1 MSFYI
6 TTPIYYVNATPHVG
20 HAYTTIAADIFA
32 RHRRQRGEET
42 FFLTGTDEHGS
53 NIARVAEEAGLEP
66 KEFVD
71 RNAAAFIE
79 MTERINVSNDF
90 FIRTTDERHERLV
103 QEFLQR
109 IYDAGEIYEGVYA
122 GLYCSRCESFYT
134 EAELVD
140 GKCPQ
145 HGIPP
150 EWVEEKNYFFRL
162 VRLSGEA
169 ARPLRR
175 EPRVRPAQVPGQRGA
190 ELHRAG
196 PRRHQREPGD
206 AALGVSVPW
215 DPDQVVYVW
224 VDALINYWSA
234 LAFAREGED
243 LRERLWPEVHHLLAK
258 DILKFHCVIWPALLM
273 GAGISVPKQL
283 FVHGYLLMDDRKM
296 SKSVGNVIDPL
307 ELIDVYGVDAVR
319 YYLFRAAS
327 FGQDGN
333 ISVDGLHE
341 RYERELG
348 NDLGNLLSRTT
359 AMVARYREGKLPVVA
374 GSAEL
379 AAELDG
385 LGPKVVARLDAYD
398 LTGGLDEI
406 WEVVRALNRHVEQ
419 NAPWEL
425 AKDEA
430 KADESRPRPLRPR
443 GRLALARDRAGAVSP
458 RDDAEDPRGA
468 GPGRESGLGASASRT
483 DPRRGGDCAC
493 RAPLP
498 TGGLARGSLN
508 RRDRHTRAPG
518 RSRRRARGARTGA

>member
-1 MSFYI
+1 VSFYV

-20 HAYTTIAADIFA
+20 HAYTTIAADILA

-66 KEFVD
+66 KEFAD
-71 RNAAAFIE
+71 RNAATFIE
-79 MTERINVSNDF
+79 MTRRINVSNDF
-90 FIRTTDERHERLV
+90 FIRTTDERHEQLV
-103 QEFLQR
+103 QEFLER

-134 EAELVD
+134 EAELID

-162 VRLSGEA
+162 SAYQDKLLALYEENPEFVLPKFRANEA
-169 ARPLRR
+169 RSFIEQGLDDISVSRATQRWG
-175 EPRVRPAQVPGQRGA
+175 VP
-190 ELHRAG
+190 
-196 PRRHQREPGD
+196 
-206 AALGVSVPW
+206 VPW

-296 SKSVGNVIDPL
+296 SKSLGNVIDPL
-307 ELIDVYGVDAVR
+307 ELIDVYGVDPVR

-327 FGQDGN
+327 FGQDGS

-359 AMVARYREGKLPVVA
+359 AMVARYRDGTLPVVA
-374 GSAEL
+374 GSPEL
-379 AAELDG
+379 AAELDA
-385 LGPKVVARLDAYD
+385 LAPKVAGRLDAYD
-398 LTGGLDEI
+398 LTGALDEI
-406 WEVVRALNRHVEQ
+406 WEVVRTLNRHVEQ

-425 AKDEA
+425 AKDEG
-430 KADESRPRPLRPR
+430 KAPDLDRVLFDLADGLRVLAVALAPYLPETSPQILAALGQDESLDWA
-443 GRLALARDRAGAVSP
+443 GARAGQ
-458 RDDAEDPRGA
+458 
-468 GPGRESGLGASASRT
+468 
-483 DPRRGGDCAC
+483 
-493 RAPLP
+493 
-498 TGGLARGSLN
+498 
-508 RRDRHTRAPG
+508 TRAAEGIAPAEPLFP
-518 RSRRRARGARTGA
+518 RVDAPAAV

>member
-1 MSFYI
+1 LTRVTFYV
-6 TTPIYYVNATPHVG
+6 TTPIYYVNATPHIG
-20 HAYTTIAADIFA
+20 HAYTTIAADILA
-32 RHRRQRGEET
+32 RHRRMRGEET

-53 NIARVAEEAGLEP
+53 NIARVAEEQGLDT
-66 KEFVD
+66 KTFVD
-71 RNAAAFIE
+71 RNAVAFRE
-79 MTERINVSNDF
+79 LTERLNASNDF
-90 FIRTTDERHERLV
+90 FIRTTDERHEALV

-140 GKCPQ
+140 GRCPQ
-145 HGIPP
+145 HGIVPDF
-150 EWVEEKNYFFRL
+150 VEEKNYFFRL
-162 VRLSGEA
+162 SAYQDKLLRLYDENPEFVLPRFRANEA
-169 ARPLRR
+169 HSFIEQGLDDISVSRATQRWG
-175 EPRVRPAQVPGQRGA
+175 VP
-190 ELHRAG
+190 
-196 PRRHQREPGD
+196 
-206 AALGVSVPW
+206 VPW

-243 LRERLWPEVHHLLAK
+243 LRPHFWPVVHHLLAK

-273 GAGISVPKQL
+273 GAGLEVPRQL

-307 ELIDVYGVDAVR
+307 DLIDLYGVDPVR

-327 FGQDGN
+327 FGQDGG
-333 ISVDGLHE
+333 ISAEGLHE

-359 AMVARYREGKLPVVA
+359 AMIVRYRKGRVKPVP
-374 GSAEL
+374 GSPAL

-385 LGPKVVARLDAYD
+385 LGTEVSKRLGDYD
-398 LTGGLDEI
+398 LTGALDVI

-419 NAPWEL
+419 NTPWEL

-430 KADESRPRPLRPR
+430 FGADLDRVLFDLVDGLRV
-443 GRLALARDRAGAVSP
+443 LALALAPFMPEISPQILAALGQEGELDWDRVRAGATAAAEGIEPAQPLFP
-458 RDDAEDPRGA
+458 RVDAP
-468 GPGRESGLGASASRT
+468 
-483 DPRRGGDCAC
+483 
-493 RAPLP
+493 AP
-498 TGGLARGSLN
+498 A
-508 RRDRHTRAPG
+508 
-518 RSRRRARGARTGA
+518 

>member
-1 MSFYI
+1 VGFYI

-20 HAYTTIAADIFA
+20 HAYTTIAADILA

-53 NIARVAEEAGLEP
+53 NIARVAEEAGLDP

-71 RNAAAFIE
+71 RNAATFME
-79 MTERINVSNDF
+79 MTRRINVSNDF
-90 FIRTTDERHERLV
+90 FIRTTDERHEKLV

-140 GKCPQ
+140 GNCPQ

-162 VRLSGEA
+162 SAYQDKLLALYEENSEFVLPKFRANEA
-169 ARPLRR
+169 RSFIEQGLDDISVSRAT
-175 EPRVRPAQVPGQRGA
+175 QRW
-190 ELHRAG
+190 
-196 PRRHQREPGD
+196 
-206 AALGVSVPW
+206 GVSVPW

-243 LRERLWPEVHHLLAK
+243 LRDQLWPEVHHLLAK

-359 AMVARYREGKLPVVA
+359 AMIARYRDGKVPVVQ
-374 GSAEL
+374 GSADL

-385 LGPKVVARLDAYD
+385 LGGKVVVRLDSYD

-430 KADESRPRPLRPR
+430 KSDELDRVLFDLADGLRVLAVTLASYLPETTPRILE
-443 GRLALARDRAGAVSP
+443 ALGQDPGLDWDRA
-458 RDDAEDPRGA
+458 R
-468 GPGRESGLGASASRT
+468 SGQ
-483 DPRRGGDCAC
+483 
-493 RAPLP
+493 
-498 TGGLARGSLN
+498 
-508 RRDRHTRAPG
+508 TRAADGIAPAEPLFP
-518 RSRRRARGARTGA
+518 RVDSPAAV

>member
-1 MSFYI
+1 VSFYV

-20 HAYTTIAADIFA
+20 HAYTTIAADILA

-53 NIARVAEEAGLEP
+53 NIARVAEEAGLDP

-71 RNAAAFIE
+71 RNAATFQE
-79 MTERINVSNDF
+79 MTRRINVSNDF
-90 FIRTTDERHERLV
+90 FIRTTDERHEQLV

-134 EAELVD
+134 EAELID

-145 HGIPP
+145 HGIVP
-150 EWVEEKNYFFRL
+150 EYVEEKNYFFRL
-162 VRLSGEA
+162 SASQDRLLALYDENSEFVLPKFRANEA
-169 ARPLRR
+169 RSFIEQGLDDISVSRAT
-175 EPRVRPAQVPGQRGA
+175 QRW
-190 ELHRAG
+190 
-196 PRRHQREPGD
+196 
-206 AALGVSVPW
+206 GVSVPW

-359 AMVARYREGKLPVVA
+359 AMVARYRDGKLPVVD
-374 GSAEL
+374 GSPDL

-385 LGPKVVARLDAYD
+385 LAPKVAARLDAYD

-425 AKDEA
+425 AKD
-430 KADESRPRPLRPR
+430 
-443 GRLALARDRAGAVSP
+443 
-458 RDDAEDPRGA
+458 DA
-468 GPGRESGLGASASRT
+468 
-483 DPRRGGDCAC
+483 
-493 RAPLP
+493 RAPDLDRVLFDLADGLRVLAIVLAPYLP
-498 TGGLARGSLN
+498 ETAPQILAALGQEATLELN
-508 RRDRHTRAPG
+508 AARSGQTRAAAGVGPAEPLFP
-518 RSRRRARGARTGA
+518 RVDAPAAV

>member
-1 MSFYI
+1 MPCVSFYI

-20 HAYTTIAADIFA
+20 HAYTTIAADILA

-71 RNAAAFIE
+71 RNAATFME

-122 GLYCSRCESFYT
+122 GLYCSRCESFYS

-162 VRLSGEA
+162 SAYQDKLLALYDENPEFVLPKFRANEA
-169 ARPLRR
+169 RSFIEQGLDDISVSRAT
-175 EPRVRPAQVPGQRGA
+175 QRW
-190 ELHRAG
+190 
-196 PRRHQREPGD
+196 
-206 AALGVSVPW
+206 GVSVPW

-359 AMVARYREGKLPVVA
+359 AMVARYRDGKLPVVQ

-385 LGPKVVARLDAYD
+385 LGPKVAARLDAYD

-430 KADESRPRPLRPR
+430 KADELDRVLFDLADGLRVLAIVLAPYLPETTPRILE
-443 GRLALARDRAGAVSP
+443 ALGQDGSLDWERARAGQ
-458 RDDAEDPRGA
+458 
-468 GPGRESGLGASASRT
+468 
-483 DPRRGGDCAC
+483 
-493 RAPLP
+493 
-498 TGGLARGSLN
+498 
-508 RRDRHTRAPG
+508 TRAAEGIAPAEPLFP
-518 RSRRRARGARTGA
+518 RVDSPAAV

>member
-1 MSFYI
+1 VSFYV

-20 HAYTTIAADIFA
+20 HAYTTIAADILA

-53 NIARVAEEAGLEP
+53 NIARVAEEAGLDP

-71 RNAAAFIE
+71 RNAAKFLE
-79 MTERINVSNDF
+79 MTQRINVSNDF
-90 FIRTTDERHERLV
+90 FIRTTDERHEQLV

-109 IYDAGEIYEGVYA
+109 IYDAGEIYEGTYA

-145 HGIPP
+145 HRIVP
-150 EWVEEKNYFFRL
+150 EYVEEKNYFFRL
-162 VRLSGEA
+162 SAYQDRLLALYDENPEFVLPKFRANEA
-169 ARPLRR
+169 RSFVEQGLDDISVSRAT
-175 EPRVRPAQVPGQRGA
+175 QRW
-190 ELHRAG
+190 
-196 PRRHQREPGD
+196 
-206 AALGVSVPW
+206 GVSVPW

-273 GAGISVPKQL
+273 GAGVRVPKQL

-359 AMVARYREGKLPVVA
+359 AMIARYRDGKLPVVE
-374 GSAEL
+374 GSTEL
-379 AAELDG
+379 AAELGG
-385 LGPKVVARLDAYD
+385 LAPKVVARLDAYD

-425 AKDEA
+425 AKEEGKAAELDRVLFDLADGLRVLAVVLAPYLPETAQRILEA
-430 KADESRPRPLRPR
+430 LGQDGSLDWECV
-443 GRLALARDRAGAVSP
+443 RAGQTDAAEGIAPAVPLFP
-458 RDDAEDPRGA
+458 RVDAPA
-468 GPGRESGLGASASRT
+468 AV
-483 DPRRGGDCAC
+483 
-493 RAPLP
+493 
-498 TGGLARGSLN
+498 
-508 RRDRHTRAPG
+508 
-518 RSRRRARGARTGA
+518 

>member
-1 MSFYI
+1 MSFYV

-20 HAYTTIAADIFA
+20 HAYTTIAADILA

-53 NIARVAEEAGLEP
+53 NIARVAEEAGLDP

-71 RNAAAFIE
+71 RNAAKFLE
-79 MTERINVSNDF
+79 MTQRINVSNDF
-90 FIRTTDERHERLV
+90 FIRTTDERHEQLV
-103 QEFLQR
+103 QEFLQL
-109 IYDAGEIYEGVYA
+109 IYDAGEIYEGTYA

-145 HGIPP
+145 HGTVP
-150 EWVEEKNYFFRL
+150 EYVEEKNYFFRL
-162 VRLSGEA
+162 SAYQDRLLALYDQNPEFVLPKFRANEA
-169 ARPLRR
+169 RSFIEHGLDDISVSRATQRWG
-175 EPRVRPAQVPGQRGA
+175 VP
-190 ELHRAG
+190 
-196 PRRHQREPGD
+196 
-206 AALGVSVPW
+206 VPW

-307 ELIDVYGVDAVR
+307 ELIDVYGVDPVR

-359 AMVARYREGKLPVVA
+359 AMVARFRDGKLPVVD
-374 GSAEL
+374 GSNEL

-385 LGPKVVARLDAYD
+385 LAPKVATRLDAYD
-398 LTGGLDEI
+398 LTGGLDEA

-425 AKDEA
+425 AKDEG
-430 KADESRPRPLRPR
+430 KAGELDRVLFDLADGLRV
-443 GRLALARDRAGAVSP
+443 LAVVLSPYLPETSP
-458 RDDAEDPRGA
+458 RILDALGQDGTLDWEVAR
-468 GPGRESGLGASASRT
+468 SG
-483 DPRRGGDCAC
+483 
-493 RAPLP
+493 
-498 TGGLARGSLN
+498 
-508 RRDRHTRAPG
+508 HTRAAEGIAPAEPLFP
-518 RSRRRARGARTGA
+518 RVDAPATV

>member
-1 MSFYI
+1 VSFYI

-20 HAYTTIAADIFA
+20 HAYTTIAADILA
-32 RHRRQRGEET
+32 RHRRQRGDET

-66 KEFVD
+66 NEFVD
-71 RNAAAFIE
+71 RNAAAFME
-79 MTERINVSNDF
+79 MTGRINVSNDF

-162 VRLSGEA
+162 SAYQDRLLALYDENPEFVLPKFRANEA
-169 ARPLRR
+169 RR
-175 EPRVRPAQVPGQRGA
+175 FIEQGLDDISVSRATQRW
-190 ELHRAG
+190 
-196 PRRHQREPGD
+196 
-206 AALGVSVPW
+206 GVSVPW

-333 ISVDGLHE
+333 ISIDGLHE

-359 AMVARYREGKLPVVA
+359 AMVARYRDGKLPVVQ

-379 AAELDG
+379 TAELDG

-419 NAPWEL
+419 NAPWQL

-430 KADESRPRPLRPR
+430 RRDELDRVLFDLTDGLRVVAIVLAPYLPETTPRILE
-443 GRLALARDRAGAVSP
+443 ALGQDGSLDWEGARAGQ
-458 RDDAEDPRGA
+458 
-468 GPGRESGLGASASRT
+468 
-483 DPRRGGDCAC
+483 
-493 RAPLP
+493 
-498 TGGLARGSLN
+498 
-508 RRDRHTRAPG
+508 TRAAEGISPAEPLFP
-518 RSRRRARGARTGA
+518 RVDSPAAV

>member
-1 MSFYI
+1 MSYYV

-20 HAYTTIAADIFA
+20 HAYTTIAADILA

-53 NIARVAEEAGLEP
+53 NIARVAEEAGLDP

-71 RNAAAFIE
+71 RNAAKFLE
-79 MTERINVSNDF
+79 MTQRINVSNDF
-90 FIRTTDERHERLV
+90 FIRTTDNRHEQLV

-109 IYDAGEIYEGVYA
+109 IYDAGEIYEGTYA

-134 EAELVD
+134 EAELID

-145 HGIPP
+145 HGIVP
-150 EWVEEKNYFFRL
+150 EYVEEKNYFFRL
-162 VRLSGEA
+162 SAYQDRLLALYDQNPDFVLPKFRANEA
-169 ARPLRR
+169 RSFIEQGLDDISVSRAT
-175 EPRVRPAQVPGQRGA
+175 QRW
-190 ELHRAG
+190 
-196 PRRHQREPGD
+196 
-206 AALGVSVPW
+206 GVSVPW

-258 DILKFHCVIWPALLM
+258 DILKFHCVIWPALLI
-273 GAGISVPKQL
+273 GAGVSVPKQL

-307 ELIDVYGVDAVR
+307 DLIDVYGVDAVR

-333 ISVDGLHE
+333 ASLDGLHE

-359 AMVARYREGKLPVVA
+359 AMVARYRDGKLPVVD
-374 GSAEL
+374 GSYEL

-385 LGPKVVARLDAYD
+385 LAPKVAARLDAYD
-398 LTGGLDEI
+398 LTGGLDDV

-425 AKDEA
+425 AKDEG
-430 KADESRPRPLRPR
+430 KADELDRVLFDLADGLRVV
-443 GRLALARDRAGAVSP
+443 AVVLSPYLPETSP
-458 RDDAEDPRGA
+458 RILDALGQDGVLDWEGA
-468 GPGRESGLGASASRT
+468 RSGQ
-483 DPRRGGDCAC
+483 
-493 RAPLP
+493 
-498 TGGLARGSLN
+498 
-508 RRDRHTRAPG
+508 TRAADGIAPAEPLFP
-518 RSRRRARGARTGA
+518 RVDAPAAV

>member
-1 MSFYI
+1 MPCVSFYI

-20 HAYTTIAADIFA
+20 HAYTTIAADILA
-32 RHRRQRGEET
+32 RHRRQRGDET

-71 RNAAAFIE
+71 RNAAAFME
-79 MTERINVSNDF
+79 MTGRINVSNDF

-162 VRLSGEA
+162 SAYQDRLLALYDENPEFVLPKFRANEA
-169 ARPLRR
+169 RR
-175 EPRVRPAQVPGQRGA
+175 FIEQGLDDISVSRATQRW
-190 ELHRAG
+190 
-196 PRRHQREPGD
+196 
-206 AALGVSVPW
+206 GVSVPW

-307 ELIDVYGVDAVR
+307 ELIDVYGVDPVR

-333 ISVDGLHE
+333 ISIDGLHE

-359 AMVARYREGKLPVVA
+359 AMVARYRDGKLPVVQ

-379 AAELDG
+379 TAELDG
-385 LGPKVVARLDAYD
+385 LGPKIVARLDAYD

-430 KADESRPRPLRPR
+430 RHDELDRVLFDLTDGLRVLAIVLAPYLPETTPRILE
-443 GRLALARDRAGAVSP
+443 ALGQDGSLDWERARAGQ
-458 RDDAEDPRGA
+458 
-468 GPGRESGLGASASRT
+468 
-483 DPRRGGDCAC
+483 
-493 RAPLP
+493 
-498 TGGLARGSLN
+498 
-508 RRDRHTRAPG
+508 TRAAEGISPAKPLFP
-518 RSRRRARGARTGA
+518 RVDSPAAV

>member
-1 MSFYI
+1 VSYYV

-20 HAYTTIAADIFA
+20 HAYTTIAADILA

-53 NIARVAEEAGLEP
+53 NIARVAEEAGLGP
-66 KEFVD
+66 MEFVD
-71 RNAAAFIE
+71 RNAAAFQQ
-79 MTERINVSNDF
+79 MTQRINVSNDF

-140 GKCPQ
+140 GNCPQ

-150 EWVEEKNYFFRL
+150 EWVEEKNYFFKLSAYQDRL
-162 VRLSGEA
+162 LALYDENPDFVLPKFRANEA
-169 ARPLRR
+169 RSFIEQGLDDISVSRAT
-175 EPRVRPAQVPGQRGA
+175 QRW
-190 ELHRAG
+190 
-196 PRRHQREPGD
+196 
-206 AALGVSVPW
+206 GVSVPW

-234 LAFAREGED
+234 LAFARESED
-243 LRERLWPEVHHLLAK
+243 LRDRLWPEVHHLLAK

-307 ELIDVYGVDAVR
+307 ELIEVYGVDPVR
-319 YYLFRAAS
+319 YYLFRAAP

-359 AMVARYREGKLPVVA
+359 AMVARYRDGKLPVVQ
-374 GSAEL
+374 SSPEL
-379 AAELDG
+379 ASALDA
-385 LGPKVVARLDAYD
+385 LAPNVAARLDAYD

-425 AKDEA
+425 AKDES
-430 KADESRPRPLRPR
+430 KAGELDRVLFELADGLRVLAIVLAPYLPETAPQILTALGQDVILELESARSGQTRPAEGIAPAEPLFPR
-443 GRLALARDRAGAVSP
+443 VDAPAAV
-458 RDDAEDPRGA
+458 
-468 GPGRESGLGASASRT
+468 
-483 DPRRGGDCAC
+483 
-493 RAPLP
+493 
-498 TGGLARGSLN
+498 
-508 RRDRHTRAPG
+508 
-518 RSRRRARGARTGA
+518 

>member
-1 MSFYI
+1 
-6 TTPIYYVNATPHVG
+6 
-20 HAYTTIAADIFA
+20 
-32 RHRRQRGEET
+32 
-42 FFLTGTDEHGS
+42 
-53 NIARVAEEAGLEP
+53 
-66 KEFVD
+66 
-71 RNAAAFIE
+71 
-79 MTERINVSNDF
+79 
-90 FIRTTDERHERLV
+90 V

-162 VRLSGEA
+162 SAYQDKLLALYDENPEFVLPKFRANEA
-169 ARPLRR
+169 RSFIEQGLDDISVSRAT
-175 EPRVRPAQVPGQRGA
+175 QRW
-190 ELHRAG
+190 
-196 PRRHQREPGD
+196 
-206 AALGVSVPW
+206 GVSVPW

-234 LAFAREGED
+234 LAFARDGED

-333 ISVDGLHE
+333 ISVDGLHA

-359 AMVARYREGKLPVVA
+359 AMVALPG
-374 GSAEL
+374 GS
-379 AAELDG
+379 
-385 LGPKVVARLDAYD
+385 R
-398 LTGGLDEI
+398 
-406 WEVVRALNRHVEQ
+406 
-419 NAPWEL
+419 
-425 AKDEA
+425 
-430 KADESRPRPLRPR
+430 S
-443 GRLALARDRAGAVSP
+443 S
-458 RDDAEDPRGA
+458 
-468 GPGRESGLGASASRT
+468 
-483 DPRRGGDCAC
+483 
-493 RAPLP
+493 RAPRSWPSSTTWGRRSSRAWTP
-498 TGGLARGSLN
+498 T
-508 RRDRHTRAPG
+508 T
-518 RSRRRARGARTGA
+518 